1 MPFRT
6 FSKKKIAASGDLFA
20 KQDAKAP
27 ADCITAYTD
36 GGARGNPGPAGAGV
50 FIQDANG
57 KTLAEVSLY
66 LGDHQTNN
74 FAEYSALI
82 AALEWALKHGHK
94 CLRVISDSLLVV
106 SQMNGAWK
114 VKDANIRVLYD
125 QAKQLARKLDYF
137 EIKHVLRGGN
147 KDADRLA
154 NEAMDK
160 RKSSTV

>member
-6 FSKKKIAASGDLFA
+6 FPKKKVSGAGELFA
-20 KQDAKAP
+20 AEKSSAP
-27 ADCITAYTD
+27 PECVTAFTD
-36 GGARGNPGPAGAGV
+36 GGARGNPGPAGAGI

-57 KTLAEVSLY
+57 KTLAEISLY

-74 FAEYSALI
+74 FAEYSGLIVALN
-82 AALEWALKHGHK
+82 WAIKHDQK

-125 QAKQLARKLDYF
+125 RAKALARKLEYF

-154 NEAMDK
+154 NEAMDS
-160 RKSSTV
+160 RKSSTA

>member
-1 MPFRT
+1 MPFRS
-6 FSKKKIAASGDLFA
+6 FPKKRLAASGELFVA
-20 KQDAKAP
+20 ETKGAP
-27 ADCITAYTD
+27 TNLITAFTD
-36 GGARGNPGPAGAGV
+36 GGARGNPGPAGAGI
-50 FIQDANG
+50 FIQDASG
-57 KTLAEVSLY
+57 KKLAEISLY

-74 FAEYSALI
+74 FAEYSGLI
-82 AALEWALKHGHK
+82 AALEWAIKHEHR

-125 QAKQLARKLDYF
+125 QAKALTRKLEYF

-154 NEAMDK
+154 NEAMDR
-160 RKSSTV
+160 RKSSTA